1 VSVLKQKFEPIM
13 MTGCDEEAVRK
24 KGAKCYRI
32 PFCLSDRPPQD
43 WEDHFNQQWKSR
55 RKQDSTQKAKAYIRK
70 NELVLL
76 SPLADVGFHFA
87 NLNADIDAANKQHLE
102 HLKQK
107 DGKNAEKKRK
117 RQAALEEE
125 RRAIHA
131 ALEGLNFKSPKG
143 TKRTSK

>member
-1 VSVLKQKFEPIM
+1 MPKQKFEPII

-24 KGAKCYRI
+24 KGTKSYRI
-32 PFCLSDRPPQD
+32 PFCLSDRPPRG
-43 WEDHFNQQWKSR
+43 WEECFNQQWKSR

-87 NLNADIDAANKQHLE
+87 NLKADIDTANKQHIE
-102 HLKQK
+102 QIIQK
-107 DGKNAEKKRK
+107 DGKDSEKKRK
-117 RQAALEEE
+117 REAALEEE

-131 ALEGLNFKSPKG
+131 ALEGLNFKTPKG
-143 TKRTSK
+143 TKRTSQ